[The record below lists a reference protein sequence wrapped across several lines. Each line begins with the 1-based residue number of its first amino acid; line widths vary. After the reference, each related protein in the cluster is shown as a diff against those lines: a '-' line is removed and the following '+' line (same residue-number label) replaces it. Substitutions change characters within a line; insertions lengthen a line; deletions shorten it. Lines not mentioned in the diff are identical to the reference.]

1 MTNPDSQP
9 TADKRRLADARRRF
23 GRLMKL
29 MFGASLVVVLVAFA
43 GLYATGT
50 PMPLPFLG
58 AIALAVIGSLMLAAA
73 LMGLVFFSA
82 ASGADDAVDKHDP
95 TGRP

>member
-1 MTNPDSQP
+1 MIE
-9 TADKRRLADARRRF
+9 ARRRF

-29 MFGASLVVVLVAFA
+29 MFGASLLTTLGAFA
-43 GLYATGT
+43 WFRASGT

-58 AIALAVIGSLMLAAA
+58 AIAVAVIGSLMLAAA

-82 ASGADDAVDKHDP
+82 ASGADDSVDKRDL
-95 TGRP
+95 

>member
-1 MTNPDSQP
+1 MTNTAPPP
-9 TADKRRLADARRRF
+9 TPAQARMIEARRRF

-29 MFGASLVVVLVAFA
+29 MFGASLVTLLGAFA
-43 GLYATGT
+43 WLYTSGT

-58 AIALAVIGSLMLAAA
+58 AIAVAVIGSLMLAAA

-82 ASGADDAVDKHDP
+82 ASGADDSVDKLDP
-95 TGRP
+95 